1 MITNLD
7 KSRVARPLNI
17 YVCSQ
22 CNKVFKKKT
31 TLDEHVIKKHEIF
44 ERKDC
49 YYKTTDE
56 INLKKHNL
64 IHSGANSELFS
75 CHYCNAKLK
84 RRQILDNHIVRKHP
98 DFLES
103 VKRKIHEC
111 SQCMYKTVFKPSFK
125 RHLLMH
131 GDIGC
136 SSKRQDVDMASN
148 IEPFVCYNCNYSAHS
163 KGDLILHI
171 SVGACY
177 SNMYSKES
185 RFANTGQQPSKTYS
199 CLQCSV
205 VFKKKTALDEHCI
218 KKHTDSITSVSS
230 KIHECTYCNYKT
242 TKKTNMTR
250 HMVKH
255 PSAVPKLSKCKYC
268 NASFI
273 NGEILDN
280 HVLKKHPAF
289 EASIEREIFE
299 CLYCP
304 YKTIVKRYYNEHMK
318 VHFRGEQQSICE
330 HCNAA
335 FKSKRLLDAHI
346 VKQHPKFIASV
357 TSKIHKCSYCTYK
370 TIHNGHFDAHLLI
383 HSKGKTPTCEHC
395 ASTFKRK
402 QLLNNHILKK
412 HSDVFGSVSSK
423 VSCQQCHVKFEGRQ
437 SLNKHMMETHPDHAA
452 SVKITPCK
460 HCTMTFNSKYDLDDH
475 IVRKHQEFI
484 GSVTRKVFE
493 CSYCS
498 YKTVRTNK
506 SEKHI
511 LSHRRKVGLNQ
522 TPIKEEQT
530 TDST

>member
-136 SSKRQDVDMASN
+136 SS
-148 IEPFVCYNCNYSAHS
+148 
-163 KGDLILHI
+163 
-171 SVGACY
+171 
-177 SNMYSKES
+177 
-185 RFANTGQQPSKTYS
+185 
-199 CLQCSV
+199 
-205 VFKKKTALDEHCI
+205 
-218 KKHTDSITSVSS
+218 
-230 KIHECTYCNYKT
+230 
-242 TKKTNMTR
+242 
-250 HMVKH
+250 
-255 PSAVPKLSKCKYC
+255 
-268 NASFI
+268 
-273 NGEILDN
+273 
-280 HVLKKHPAF
+280 
-289 EASIEREIFE
+289 
-299 CLYCP
+299 
-304 YKTIVKRYYNEHMK
+304 
-318 VHFRGEQQSICE
+318 EQQSICE

>member
-1 MITNLD
+1 MKLVQHISAGECNLITNLD
-7 KSRVARPLNI
+7 KSRIARPLNI

-136 SSKRQDVDMASN
+136 S
-148 IEPFVCYNCNYSAHS
+148 
-163 KGDLILHI
+163 
-171 SVGACY
+171 
-177 SNMYSKES
+177 
-185 RFANTGQQPSKTYS
+185 
-199 CLQCSV
+199 
-205 VFKKKTALDEHCI
+205 
-218 KKHTDSITSVSS
+218 
-230 KIHECTYCNYKT
+230 
-242 TKKTNMTR
+242 
-250 HMVKH
+250 
-255 PSAVPKLSKCKYC
+255 
-268 NASFI
+268 
-273 NGEILDN
+273 
-280 HVLKKHPAF
+280 
-289 EASIEREIFE
+289 
-299 CLYCP
+299 
-304 YKTIVKRYYNEHMK
+304 
-318 VHFRGEQQSICE
+318 EQQSICE

-370 TIHNGHFDAHLLI
+370 TI
-383 HSKGKTPTCEHC
+383 
-395 ASTFKRK
+395 R
-402 QLLNNHILKK
+402 
-412 HSDVFGSVSSK
+412 
-423 VSCQQCHVKFEGRQ
+423 RQ

>member
-136 SSKRQDVDMASN
+136 SSKR
-148 IEPFVCYNCNYSAHS
+148 
-163 KGDLILHI
+163 
-171 SVGACY
+171 
-177 SNMYSKES
+177 
-185 RFANTGQQPSKTYS
+185 YS

-383 HSKGKTPTCEHC
+383 HSKGKTPT
-395 ASTFKRK
+395 F
-402 QLLNNHILKK
+402 
-412 HSDVFGSVSSK
+412 
-423 VSCQQCHVKFEGRQ
+423 
-437 SLNKHMMETHPDHAA
+437 
-452 SVKITPCK
+452 KITPCK

>member
-1 MITNLD
+1 
-7 KSRVARPLNI
+7 
-17 YVCSQ
+17 
-22 CNKVFKKKT
+22 
-31 TLDEHVIKKHEIF
+31 
-44 ERKDC
+44 
-49 YYKTTDE
+49 
-56 INLKKHNL
+56 
-64 IHSGANSELFS
+64 
-75 CHYCNAKLK
+75 
-84 RRQILDNHIVRKHP
+84 
-98 DFLES
+98 
-103 VKRKIHEC
+103 
-111 SQCMYKTVFKPSFK
+111 
-125 RHLLMH
+125 
-131 GDIGC
+131 
-136 SSKRQDVDMASN
+136 
-148 IEPFVCYNCNYSAHS
+148 
-163 KGDLILHI
+163 
-171 SVGACY
+171 
-177 SNMYSKES
+177 MYSKES

-250 HMVKH
+250 HMVTH
-255 PSAVPKLSKCKYC
+255 PSAVP
-268 NASFI
+268 
-273 NGEILDN
+273 
-280 HVLKKHPAF
+280 
-289 EASIEREIFE
+289 
-299 CLYCP
+299 
-304 YKTIVKRYYNEHMK
+304 
-318 VHFRGEQQSICE
+318 GEQQSICE

>member
-1 MITNLD
+1 MEAEKKLFFCNNCNYTACSRMKLVQHISAGECNMITNLD

-31 TLDEHVIKKHEIF
+31 TLDE
-44 ERKDC
+44 
-49 YYKTTDE
+49 
-56 INLKKHNL
+56 
-64 IHSGANSELFS
+64 
-75 CHYCNAKLK
+75 
-84 RRQILDNHIVRKHP
+84 HIVRKHP

-131 GDIGC
+131 
-136 SSKRQDVDMASN
+136 
-148 IEPFVCYNCNYSAHS
+148 
-163 KGDLILHI
+163 
-171 SVGACY
+171 
-177 SNMYSKES
+177 
-185 RFANTGQQPSKTYS
+185 GQQPSKTYS

>member
-111 SQCMYKTVFKPSFK
+111 SQCM
-125 RHLLMH
+125 
-131 GDIGC
+131 
-136 SSKRQDVDMASN
+136 
-148 IEPFVCYNCNYSAHS
+148 
-163 KGDLILHI
+163 
-171 SVGACY
+171 
-177 SNMYSKES
+177 
-185 RFANTGQQPSKTYS
+185 
-199 CLQCSV
+199 
-205 VFKKKTALDEHCI
+205 
-218 KKHTDSITSVSS
+218 
-230 KIHECTYCNYKT
+230 YCNYKT